1 MCPKYCGH
9 HSYSYE
15 IGYYFCYSHTL
26 DFKEEE
32 KYMRNNK
39 QVIFKIFRLD
49 KNIYNELAS
58 EISNFQIAVA
68 IYVTGFI
75 FMGLAGLSFLRNSL
89 TYLEENL
96 GLIIGSLPAQNAT
109 ELTNLINDFQNVF
122 ESQQIFG
129 LLVSYLLSSF
139 VSGFIG
145 IGLIYLL
152 LSRFF
157 RKETNFRQIGIIF
170 GFSNI
175 PVFLNGVIFFSS
187 SIPLQ
192 IFTIIGSAIFAL
204 ICLILS
210 NLSR

>member
-1 MCPKYCGH
+1 
-9 HSYSYE
+9 
-15 IGYYFCYSHTL
+15 
-26 DFKEEE
+26 
-32 KYMRNNK
+32 MRNNK

-68 IYVTGFI
+68 IYVTGFL

-145 IGLIYLL
+145 VGLIYLL

-157 RKETNFRQIGIIF
+157 RKETNFRQIGIIY

-175 PVFLNGVIFFSS
+175 PVFLNGVIFFSN

-192 IFTIIGSAIFAL
+192 IFTITGSAIFAL
-204 ICLILS
+204 ICLGSGLKQVYLLRNIEAFLLVIVS
-210 NLSR
+210 GFGSSLFSQII